1 MTEAVAITDKSIAS
15 RAAIPEVPL
24 LVPVFEGPP
33 AVTVVGLSK
42 VVVTTEGAL
51 RVSFVANPTK
61 KLVVPLLYFVKP
73 NCLRKGCTSE

>member
-1 MTEAVAITDKSIAS
+1 MTEAIAITDKSIAS
-15 RAAIPEVPL
+15 RAAIPEAPL

-51 RVSFVANPTK
+51 RVSLVANPTK
-61 KLVVPLLYFVKP
+61 MLAVPLLYFVTP
-73 NCLRKGCTSE
+73 NCLRTRCQPE